1 MANFYAHSLL
11 KQQNFPESF
20 QFYFKNNQ
28 QNRICD
34 GIATL
39 QDLIRPRLKI
49 AIVTETWS
57 PEINGVALSLLQL
70 CKGLQQQGHKI
81 LLIRPE
87 QKQKC
92 HEFLPNHECLVKA
105 QAIPQYPSLQFG
117 WPQFLKVSN
126 ALDKFAPNVVH
137 IVTEG
142 PLGLSVLQAA
152 KTKGIP
158 VSSGFHSPF
167 QEFSRYFD
175 LAFLIKPIQRYL
187 RWFHNNTQL
196 TCIPSKDTEYILR
209 QFGVCCPLVVVGRG
223 VDIARFSPQHCS
235 DALRQQWGAT
245 STTKVM
251 LYVGRL
257 SPEKEIDV
265 LIKAYR
271 SMKKNIQQDIKLV
284 IVGDGPERGRLEM
297 LSQGQDVV
305 FTGNLSGL
313 KLAQAYASANVFVFA
328 SQVETFGNVVL
339 EAMASGLPVI
349 AYDYACAHL
358 HVKNSETGWLSAL
371 GDTTSFIQSIY
382 QLPNNRQLKQMGLQA
397 REAVQHIGWQHPV
410 QQFEQALYG
419 VAMET
424 EMTS

>member
-1 MANFYAHSLL
+1 MTNVNATSLL
-11 KQQNFPESF
+11 KQQDFPESF
-20 QFYFKNNQ
+20 QFHLKKNKQDN
-28 QNRICD
+28 ICD
-34 GIATL
+34 EVAVL

-70 CKGLQQQGHKI
+70 CKGLQKQGHKI

-87 QKQKC
+87 QKLVC
-92 HEFLPNHECLVKA
+92 DEFLPNQECLVKA

-117 WPQFLKVSN
+117 WPQFLKVSQ
-126 ALDKFAPNVVH
+126 ALERFAPNVIH

-152 KTKGIP
+152 KSKGIP

-209 QFGVCCPLVVVGRG
+209 EFGICCPLLVVGRG
-223 VDIARFSPQHCS
+223 VDVSRFSPQYYS
-235 DALRQQWGAT
+235 DVLRQQWKVT
-245 STTKVM
+245 SSTKVM

-265 LIKAYR
+265 LIKAYF
-271 SMKKNIQQDIKLV
+271 SMKKNTQQDIKLV
-284 IVGDGPERGRLEM
+284 IVGDGPERNRLEM
-297 LSQGQDVV
+297 LCQGGEVV

-339 EAMASGLPVI
+339 EAMASGLPII
-349 AYDYACAHL
+349 AYNYACAHL
-358 HVKNSETGWLSAL
+358 HVKNGETGWLSAL
-371 GDTTSFIQSIY
+371 GDTTGFIQSIY
-382 QLPNNRQLKQMGLQA
+382 SLPNNQRLKHMGLQA
-397 REAVQHIGWQHPV
+397 REAIQHIGWQYPV
-410 QQFEQALYG
+410 QQFEHALYG
-419 VAMET
+419 VALEK

>member
-1 MANFYAHSLL
+1 MTNVYATDLL
-11 KQQNFPESF
+11 KQQNFPENF
-20 QFYFKNNQ
+20 QFYFKKNKQ
-28 QNRICD
+28 DRICD
-34 GIATL
+34 DIATIK
-39 QDLIRPRLKI
+39 DLIRPRLKI

-70 CKGLQQQGHKI
+70 CKGLQKQGHKI

-87 QKQKC
+87 QKQTC
-92 HEFLPNHECLVKA
+92 YQFLPNQECLVKA

-117 WPQFLKVSN
+117 WPQFLKVSQ
-126 ALDKFAPNVVH
+126 ALDQFAPNVVH

-142 PLGLSVLQAA
+142 PLGLSVLQTA

-209 QFGVCCPLVVVGRG
+209 QFGICCPLVVVGRG
-223 VDIARFSPQHCS
+223 VDIACFSPQHCS
-235 DALRQQWGAT
+235 NALRQQWGAT

-265 LIKAYR
+265 LIKAYLW
-271 SMKKNIQQDIKLV
+271 MKENMQQDIKLV
-284 IVGDGPERGRLEM
+284 IVGDGPERSRLEM
-297 LSQGQDVV
+297 LCQGQEVV

-349 AYDYACAHL
+349 AYNYASAHL
-358 HVKNSETGWLSAL
+358 HVKHGETGWLSKL
-371 GDTTSFIQSIY
+371 GDTTSLIQSIY
-382 QLPNNRQLKQMGLQA
+382 RLPNNQQLKQMGIKA
-397 REAVQHIGWQHPV
+397 REAVQHIGWQYPV

-424 EMTS
+424 KMTS

>member
-1 MANFYAHSLL
+1 MATLYATSLL
-11 KQQNFPESF
+11 KQQNFPENF
-20 QFYFKNNQ
+20 KFYLKKNNHD
-28 QNRICD
+28 NIFD
-34 GIATL
+34 ELTVL

-70 CKGLQQQGHKI
+70 CKGLQKQGHKI

-87 QKQKC
+87 QKLVC
-92 HEFLPNHECLVKA
+92 NEFLPNQECLVKA

-117 WPQFLKVSN
+117 WPQFLKVSQ
-126 ALDKFAPNVVH
+126 ALEQFAPNVVH

-152 KTKGIP
+152 KSKDIP

-209 QFGVCCPLVVVGRG
+209 EFGIRCPLVVVGRG
-223 VDIARFSPQHCS
+223 VDITRFSPHHCS
-235 DALRQQWGAT
+235 ALLRQQWQAT
-245 STTKVM
+245 SNTQIM

-265 LIKAYR
+265 LVQAYL
-271 SMKKNIQQDIKLV
+271 SMKKNNQDIKLV

-297 LSQGQDVV
+297 LCQGHDVI
-305 FTGNLSGL
+305 FTGNLSGP

-349 AYDYACAHL
+349 AYNYASAHL
-358 HVKNSETGWLSAL
+358 HVKNGETGWLSAL
-371 GDTTSFIQSIY
+371 GDTTAFIQSIY
-382 QLPNNRQLKQMGLQA
+382 TLPNNQRLKYMGLQA
-397 REAVQHIGWQHPV
+397 REAVQHIGWQYHV
-410 QQFEQALYG
+410 QQFEQALYS
-419 VAMET
+419 VAMGT

>member
-1 MANFYAHSLL
+1 MTNVNATSLL
-11 KQQNFPESF
+11 KQQDFPESF
-20 QFYFKNNQ
+20 QFHLKKNKQDN
-28 QNRICD
+28 ICD
-34 GIATL
+34 EVAVL

-70 CKGLQQQGHKI
+70 CKGLQKQGHKI

-87 QKQKC
+87 QKLVC
-92 HEFLPNHECLVKA
+92 DEFLPNQECLVKA

-117 WPQFLKVSN
+117 WPQFLKVSQ
-126 ALDKFAPNVVH
+126 ALDRFAPNAVH

-152 KTKGIP
+152 KSKGIP

-175 LAFLIKPIQRYL
+175 LAFLIKPIQCYL

-209 QFGVCCPLVVVGRG
+209 EFGICCPLLVVGRG
-223 VDIARFSPQHCS
+223 VDVSRFSPQYYS
-235 DALRQQWGAT
+235 DVLRQQWKVT
-245 STTKVM
+245 SSTKVM

-265 LIKAYR
+265 LIKAYFL
-271 SMKKNIQQDIKLV
+271 MKKNTQQDIKLV
-284 IVGDGPERGRLEM
+284 IVGDGPERNRLEM
-297 LSQGQDVV
+297 LCQDGEVV

-339 EAMASGLPVI
+339 EAMASGLPII
-349 AYDYACAHL
+349 AYNYACAHL
-358 HVKNSETGWLSAL
+358 HVKNGETGWLSAL
-371 GDTTSFIQSIY
+371 GDTTGFIQSIY
-382 QLPNNRQLKQMGLQA
+382 SLPNNQRLKHMGLQA
-397 REAVQHIGWQHPV
+397 REAIQHIGWQYPV
-410 QQFEQALYG
+410 QQFEHALYG
-419 VAMET
+419 VALEK

>member
-1 MANFYAHSLL
+1 MTNLNATSLL
-11 KQQNFPESF
+11 KQQDFPESF
-20 QFYFKNNQ
+20 QFYFKKNKH
-28 QNRICD
+28 D
-34 GIATL
+34 PTFDEVAVL

-70 CKGLQQQGHKI
+70 CKGLQKQGHKI

-87 QKQKC
+87 QKLVC
-92 HEFLPNHECLVKA
+92 NEFLPNQECLVRA

-117 WPQFLKVSN
+117 WPQFLKVSQ
-126 ALDKFAPNVVH
+126 ALDHFAPNVVH

-152 KTKGIP
+152 KSKRIP

-209 QFGVCCPLVVVGRG
+209 EFGICCPLLVVGRG
-223 VDIARFSPQHCS
+223 VDVTRFSPQYYS
-235 DALRQQWGAT
+235 EVLRQQWKVT
-245 STTKVM
+245 SSTKVM

-265 LIKAYR
+265 LIQAYVA
-271 SMKKNIQQDIKLV
+271 MKKHSQQDIKLV
-284 IVGDGPERGRLEM
+284 IVGDGPERNRLEM
-297 LSQGQDVV
+297 LCQDGEVI

-313 KLAQAYASANVFVFA
+313 KLAQTYASANVFVFA

-349 AYDYACAHL
+349 AYNYACAHL
-358 HVKNSETGWLSAL
+358 HVRNGETGWLSAL
-371 GDTTSFIQSIY
+371 GDTTGFIQSIY
-382 QLPNNRQLKQMGLQA
+382 TLPNNQRLKHMGLQA
-397 REAVQHIGWQHPV
+397 REAVQHIGWQYPV
-410 QQFEQALYG
+410 QQFEQALYR
-419 VAMET
+419 VAMEK